1 LWIKQPTG
9 KLKGFAMDTGTV
21 LVIDDEKAICEG
33 CRLVLG
39 DQGYA
44 VIYGTTGQQ
53 GLNKLQNQ
61 VFDVLLLDIKLPDT
75 DGMQILDSVRQT
87 HPRMP
92 VIVMTGYAS
101 VQSAVAAMKHGAF
114 DYLSKPFS
122 EDELTHAVGKA
133 IENKRLKEENLALR
147 QQLFDR
153 FNFSNI
159 VGENPKILKVCE
171 QIRKAAPTDSTI
183 LIEGNSGTG
192 KELFAKAIHAHSQ
205 RAARQ
210 FIAFDCSTVA
220 VSLLESELFG
230 HVKGA
235 FTGAVED
242 KAGIFEVA
250 KGGTLFLD
258 EVSNLSMEV
267 QGKLLRVIE
276 SQEYKPVGAAQAKT
290 TDMRVIAATNQDLK
304 SLVDD
309 GRFREDLFYRLNVFP
324 IYLPPLKERKDDIP
338 RLAYHFLRSFCRQ
351 TGKRIEGFSIDA
363 LEMLVQHEWPGNVR
377 QLKNVIEHLVIMADK
392 AFLDIVFVSEQLQS
406 RKSTGLIQVPSTL
419 DELKAFKKHLLEE
432 RFGQTEKAFL
442 AKALKVAGGNITM
455 AADNVGMQRS
465 NFSALMKKHHI
476 QAKEFKVG
484 DR

>member
-1 LWIKQPTG
+1 
-9 KLKGFAMDTGTV
+9 MDTGTV

-33 CRLVLG
+33 CCLVLG

-44 VIYGTTGQQ
+44 VVYGTTGRE

-61 VFDVLLLDIKLPDT
+61 DFDVLLLDIKLPDT
-75 DGMQILDSVRQT
+75 DGMQILASVRQT
-87 HPRMP
+87 HPRLP

-101 VQSAVAAMKHGAF
+101 IQSAVTAMKQGAF
-114 DYLSKPFS
+114 DYLSKPFE
-122 EDELTHAVGKA
+122 EDVLSHAVGKA

-159 VGENPKILKVCE
+159 IGENPKILKLCDQV
-171 QIRKAAPTDSTI
+171 RKVAPTDSTI
-183 LIEGNSGTG
+183 LIEGDSGTG

-210 FIAFDCSTVA
+210 FIAFDCSTIA
-220 VSLLESELFG
+220 ASLLESELFG

-235 FTGAVED
+235 FTGAVQD

-276 SQEYKPVGAAQAKT
+276 SQEYKPVGAARPKT

-304 SLVDD
+304 SLVDE

-324 IYLPPLKERKDDIP
+324 IYLPPLRERKDDIP

-351 TGKRIEGFSIDA
+351 TGKRIEGFSNEA

-392 AFLDIVFVSEQLQS
+392 AFLDIAFVSEQLHT
-406 RKSTGLIQVPSTL
+406 RKNSGQMQVPGTL
-419 DELKAFKKHLLEE
+419 DELKAFKKHLLED
-432 RFGQTEKAFL
+432 RFGQAEKAFL
-442 AKALKVAGGNITM
+442 AKALKIAGGNIT
-455 AADNVGMQRS
+455 AAAKNVGMQRS
-465 NFSALMKKHHI
+465 NFSALMKKHQI
-476 QAKEFKVG
+476 QAGEFKVG
-484 DR
+484 GR